1 MGAFEDAGQVIDQE
15 LEKLKRFLKTEVK
28 PTTLR
33 SAAEALR
40 ATSSRLSK
48 LAEDLESRMPG
59 DKPEN
64 KEEQKP

>member
-15 LEKLKRFLKTEVK
+15 LAKLKRFLKNEVK

-40 ATSSRLSK
+40 ATSSRLAK
-48 LAEDLESRMPG
+48 LAEELEARTSESKG
-59 DKPEN
+59 
-64 KEEQKP
+64 EQKP